1 MVIYVIGLSSEY
13 MDTQTL
19 ILNSF
24 FGKDLAG
31 SQTKLET
38 TIGSLEKTIIV
49 TLDPA
54 LVQVTTRNSPWMK
67 QLLNLLHL
75 RFRHIL
81 TVVRG
86 YSTLLHSQ
94 TKFFNLMGK
103 DTGSAVLPQLVD
115 LLLLILVSSR
125 AVENLLELLLG

>member
-19 ILNSF
+19 ILHSF

-54 LVQVTTRNSPWMK
+54 RVQVTTRNSP
-67 QLLNLLHL
+67 
-75 RFRHIL
+75 
-81 TVVRG
+81 
-86 YSTLLHSQ
+86 
-94 TKFFNLMGK
+94 
-103 DTGSAVLPQLVD
+103 
-115 LLLLILVSSR
+115 
-125 AVENLLELLLG
+125 